1 MKNEYETC
9 TKSRI
14 SCSITKTALIWLK
27 IILSLHDDVDAVD
40 AMMWANNNILQPY
53 DDQKIFVF
61 ESWYHH
67 IIVVIAKLF
76 NLNFWAALMKM

>member
-14 SCSITKTALIWLK
+14 GCITKTALIWLK
-27 IILSLHDDVDAVD
+27 IILSLHDDVD

-67 IIVVIAKLF
+67 IIAVIAKLF